1 MKYLLPA
8 LFIVAF
14 FACGEKSYVKSKD
27 PVDAAREFIR
37 ASLDGDFKKAK
48 LYLAKDENN
57 QNFYKLYIDKYE
69 KLAPIEKEGFK
80 KSSIIINKVENLN
93 DSTIIVNYANSF
105 KNKNFELKVFTQQN
119 ECWVDF
125 YYGITGNLNIE

>member
-1 MKYLLPA
+1 MKY
-8 LFIVAF
+8 FIVLLLLLTF
-14 FACGEKSYVKSKD
+14 VACRDNSYTKSTE

-48 LYLAKDENN
+48 LYLAKDDNN
-57 QNFYKLYIDKYE
+57 QNFYKMYMDKYD
-69 KLAPIEKEGFK
+69 KLSSIEKEGFK
-80 KSSIIINKVENLN
+80 KASIIINKIENIN
-93 DSTIIVNYANSF
+93 DSTIIVNYANTF
-105 KNKNFELKVFTQQN
+105 KNKNFEVKVFLQKG

>member
-1 MKYLLPA
+1 MKYCIVF
-8 LFIVAF
+8 LFITAMT
-14 FACGEKSYVKSKD
+14 ACGEKPYSKSKE

-48 LYLAKDENN
+48 LYLAKDDNN
-57 QNFYKLYIDKYE
+57 QNFYRMYMDKYD

-80 KSSIIINKVENLN
+80 KSSILINKVENIN

-105 KNKNFELKVFTQQN
+105 KNKNFEVKVSSLN
-119 ECWVDF
+119 GECWVDF